1 MSQSIIIVAAILIVI
16 STLPSTIK
24 PQTTTTSAPSSMP
37 NMPTTTKNPEDCA
50 NRIYLTIKGFKGTKD
65 DLFKKLEAQ
74 FNMEMKGIRVN
85 EFSNENYKKVTD
97 AVAKKLSKD
106 DIITVEDFRK
116 FADTLIQ
123 KWRATGR

>member
-1 MSQSIIIVAAILIVI
+1 MSTSTIVITAILIVI

-24 PQTTTTSAPSSMP
+24 SQTTTTSPSP
-37 NMPTTTKNPEDCA
+37 NMPTTTTKNPEDCA
-50 NRIYLTIKGFKGTKD
+50 NRIYSTIRGFRGTKEE
-65 DLFKKLEAQ
+65 LFKKLEAQ

-97 AVAKKLSKD
+97 TVAKRLSRD
-106 DIITVEDFRK
+106 DIINVEDFRK
-116 FADTLIQ
+116 FADTMIQ